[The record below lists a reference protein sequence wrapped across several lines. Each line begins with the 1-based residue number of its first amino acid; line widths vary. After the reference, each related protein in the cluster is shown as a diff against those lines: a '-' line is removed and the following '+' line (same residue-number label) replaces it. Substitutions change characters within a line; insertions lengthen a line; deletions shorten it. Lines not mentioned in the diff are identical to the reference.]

1 MLKWKFD
8 FIQDKNNIIQSE
20 VYVLLDISDE
30 DIDNTDEHKIFVAN
44 SGSELSNSSDFE
56 EYQTNDK
63 VEPH

>member
-8 FIQDKNNIIQSE
+8 FIQDKNNIVQSE

-44 SGSELSNSSDFE
+44 SASELSNSSDFE
-56 EYQTNDK
+56 EYQTNEK
-63 VEPH
+63 FV